1 MKKVFLFLCLLCV
14 IALNCKKKEDP
25 APIPTPID
33 TTIRLNAEFTYQDS
47 VHSPVPITFTNT
59 TKDIPASASTEWEI
73 DGVITDRSKVSITQ
87 QLAVGKHTVTL
98 RIYISFQIPNT
109 FVVTKTITVL
119 PAYTRVGI
127 KGVTILNF
135 PSQDNGRDWDLPSEG
150 RYPDVYFDIVSST
163 TFSLIYK
170 PDLATRKEDLQL
182 ANLPTGWYGVNNKP
196 LFIQNDLYQKITL
209 SLYDYDG
216 PTTTP
221 RFMSNI
227 QNIYFKDANFGF
239 NIFYPPS
246 IKVTDNKDMLMQLN
260 LEWLD

>member
-1 MKKVFLFLCLLCV
+1 MKKVFLFLLCV

-25 APIPTPID
+25 APTPTPID

-47 VHSPVPITFTNT
+47 VRSPVPITFTNT
-59 TKDIPASASTEWEI
+59 TKNMPISPSTEWEI
-73 DGVITDRSKVSITQ
+73 DGVVMDRNNVSITK
-87 QLAVGKHTVTL
+87 QLPVGKHTVTL
-98 RIYISFQIPNT
+98 RIFINLQTPNT
-109 FVVTKTITVL
+109 FTVTKTITVL

-135 PSQDNGRDWDLPSEG
+135 SSQDNGRDWDLPSEG
-150 RYPDVYFDIVSST
+150 RFPDVYFDIVSST

-170 PDLATRKEDLQL
+170 PDLTTRKEDLQL
-182 ANLPTGWYGVNNKP
+182 MNLPTGWLGVNNKP
-196 LFIQNDLYQKITL
+196 LFTQNDLNQKITL

-216 PTTTP
+216 PNTTP

-227 QNIYFKDANFGF
+227 QNISFKDTNFGF
-239 NIFYPPS
+239 NIFYPAN
-246 IKVTDNKDMLMQLN
+246 IKVTDNRDMLMQLD